1 MKAATAPTRPAA
13 TRQSLVAQKP
23 VEDKPVKFSVA
34 GKDVELS
41 VALTQMYFC
50 PKASQAEAYVFNQW
64 CAHVGLDPWK
74 KQAYL
79 VKYGDDPAQHLTAIN
94 ALLSRAYNHPKFQGL
109 EAGVIV
115 KLPDKS
121 TVDRVGEIYF
131 PEDGEQIVGGWCKI
145 HVKDYVVPMEE
156 RVDFKQ
162 RCQYNKDG
170 NPIAKWKT
178 SPGLMIRK
186 CAQAAAIREAF
197 PEDTQGMYVAEEMGM
212 EETGDSTPIQRDQ
225 QEYQDADFVPVDE
238 STGEVLDQESFAETF
253 FDQEG

>member
-1 MKAATAPTRPAA
+1 MKAPSRPAP
-13 TRQSLVAQKP
+13 TRQSLVPQRP
-23 VEDKPVKFSVA
+23 VEDKPVKYSVA

-109 EAGVIV
+109 EGGIV
-115 KLPDKS
+115 VKMPDKS
-121 TVDRVGEIYF
+121 MIDRVGEIYF
-131 PEDGEQIVGGWCKI
+131 PEDGEEVVGGWCKI
-145 HVKDYVVPMEE
+145 HVKDYVVPIED

-162 RCQYNKDG
+162 RCQYKDG
-170 NPIAKWKT
+170 KPMAKWRT

-186 CAQAAAIREAF
+186 CAIAAAIREAF
-197 PEDTQGMYVAEEMGM
+197 PESTSGMYVSEEFGM
-212 EETGDSTPIQRDQ
+212 EEPNDSGAPVEQPRKP
-225 QEYQDADFVPVDE
+225 EPQDADFYDVDE
-238 STGEVLDQESFAETF
+238 NGEVVAGQDADEIGSLFGEE
-253 FDQEG
+253 